1 MILVVCAGQSIQ
13 GRPTRANDFD
23 KEPDGDR
30 ERQKKRER
38 EREEV
43 ERAARDLANDIRSS
57 SLISNHDPKIAVSV
71 SGWTVTL
78 RNTTAQGQTLRIE
91 CMVGG
96 GWVVETAGGMTPFP
110 TKESVVSQ
118 VQAWVQSQAPR

>member
-1 MILVVCAGQSIQ
+1 M
-13 GRPTRANDFD
+13 ANDFD
-23 KEPDGDR
+23 K
-30 ERQKKRER
+30 QKKRER

-43 ERAARDLANDIRSS
+43 EKAARDLADDIRSS

-71 SGWTVTL
+71 GGWVDGDA
-78 RNTTAQGQTLRIE
+78 AQYNSTRTNPEDRVHGWR
-91 CMVGG
+91 G

>member
-1 MILVVCAGQSIQ
+1 M
-13 GRPTRANDFD
+13 ANDFD

-43 ERAARDLANDIRSS
+43 EKAARDLADDIRSS

-71 SGWTVTL
+71 
-78 RNTTAQGQTLRIE
+78 
-91 CMVGG
+91 G
-96 GWVVETAGGMTPFP
+96 GWVDGDAAQYNSTRTNPEDRVHGWRGVGRGDSRGNDAL
-110 TKESVVSQ
+110 SH
-118 VQAWVQSQAPR
+118 